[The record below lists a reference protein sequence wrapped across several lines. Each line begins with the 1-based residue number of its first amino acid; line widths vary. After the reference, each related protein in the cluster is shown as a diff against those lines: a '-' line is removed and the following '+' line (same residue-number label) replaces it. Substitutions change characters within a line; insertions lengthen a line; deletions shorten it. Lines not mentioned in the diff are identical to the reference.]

1 MKFTRLCFYS
11 GFVFVAISN
20 CFATDFQHK
29 QDCSNSEYKEKH
41 PYECASITAP
51 LVSSATVLGGAI
63 ALISLSSNSSYA
75 PQETSHYQPT
85 LPTYNFVGGDIDSIH
100 LANVA
105 KSIEYTENL
114 EQYNDIRLAYSIAR
128 GYTGRG
134 TNIAILDAGLDSWHG
149 QTVHD
154 ITSGPIAPDASIES
168 YKIAY
173 DMDFLPYEE
182 IGKVIAQANDADI
195 FNASWSV
202 SMRATA
208 LKSRQQLERLT
219 GETFVNE
226 LSNAAE
232 RDAIFVWAAGNDSSS
247 QSSALSALPSVMPEL
262 QGHFVNVVAWD
273 SEKKSL
279 ADYSNAC
286 GITKSWCITAPGTN
300 ISTGESIA
308 SGTSFATPIVSAA
321 IAVIK
326 EAFPYMKATEITN
339 LLFETARDLGSPGI
353 DEIYGHGMLD
363 LEHATRPV
371 GAPLIP
377 LDNGIVQELQPAR
390 VSGTIA
396 HNIKKVAP
404 KFAYFDKYGRAF
416 DSELSNVI
424 SVQNQGI
431 GFQRL
436 RQDKD
441 IIVAK
446 TNHLE
451 FGLQNSDILFG
462 DSFLQNTDN
471 ELFGFMGIQNDFDIA
486 GIKFFQRARI
496 SIGMPRTTENSIIN
510 DFSNIYM
517 ASVDVGA
524 SMGDLSFGVS
534 IPDTIISGTMDIR
547 LPTGR
552 TENGTILY
560 NDYVIN
566 MLGTPAIEYTISYK
580 SFTASFVDNPYG
592 TDEFFIM
599 SRAKIS
605 F

>member
-1 MKFTRLCFYS
+1 MKFTILCFYS

-29 QDCSNSEYKEKH
+29 QDCSDSEYKEKH

-85 LPTYNFVGGDIDSIH
+85 LPSYNFVGGDIDSIH

-149 QTVHD
+149 QTVHN
-154 ITSGPIAPDASIES
+154 IASGPIAPDASIES

-232 RDAIFVWAAGNDSSS
+232 RDAIFVWAAGNDSNS

-273 SEKKSL
+273 SKKKSL
-279 ADYSNAC
+279 SDYSNAC

-363 LEHATRPV
+363 LERATRPV

-471 ELFGFMGIQNDFDIA
+471 ELFGFMGIQNNFDIA
-486 GIKFFQRARI
+486 GIKLFQRARI

-524 SMGDLSFGVS
+524 SIGDLSFGVS
-534 IPDTIISGTMDIR
+534 IPDTIIGGTMDIR

>member
-1 MKFTRLCFYS
+1 MKFTILCFYS

-20 CFATDFQHK
+20 CFAADFQHK
-29 QDCSNSEYKEKH
+29 QDCSDSEYKEKH

-63 ALISLSSNSSYA
+63 ALISLSSNSSSA

-85 LPTYNFVGGDIDSIH
+85 LPSYNFVGGDIDSIH

-128 GYTGRG
+128 GYTGKG

-149 QTVHD
+149 QTVHN
-154 ITSGPIAPDASIES
+154 IASGPIAPDATIES

-232 RDAIFVWAAGNDSSS
+232 RDAIFVWAAGNDSNS
-247 QSSALSALPSVMPEL
+247 QSSAFSALPSVMPEL

-279 ADYSNAC
+279 AGYSNAC

-363 LEHATRPV
+363 LERATRPV

-471 ELFGFMGIQNDFDIA
+471 ELFGFMGIQNNFDIA
-486 GIKFFQRARI
+486 GIKLFQRARI

-534 IPDTIISGTMDIR
+534 IPDTIIGGTMDIR

-599 SRAKIS
+599 SRVKIG